1 MTDFG
6 NRCKAVGV
14 HINMTPE
21 AKIWV
26 KVDFFWREKKS
37 FAARGWA
44 IRKQLPS
51 PKIIPSNASVDD
63 KIVIFLV

>member
-1 MTDFG
+1 
-6 NRCKAVGV
+6 VG
-14 HINMTPE
+14 
-21 AKIWV
+21 
-26 KVDFFWREKKS
+26 
-37 FAARGWA
+37 

>member
-44 IRKQLPS
+44 S
-51 PKIIPSNASVDD
+51 ASNYLHPRL
-63 KIVIFLV
+63 FHQMLR

>member
-1 MTDFG
+1 MGEGRFLLEG
-6 NRCKAVGV
+6 EEISCCSRVG
-14 HINMTPE
+14 
-21 AKIWV
+21 
-26 KVDFFWREKKS
+26 
-37 FAARGWA
+37 